1 MISMKRLFLILA
13 VLPALALATNT
24 PPPPP
29 APKQHQHQQQ
39 AQYQRQHQA
48 QVQQQAQQIAVAV
61 DSRSSS
67 ASSATGT
74 GTATANN
81 AGNAQTVVTE
91 RSAPALGQGSFA
103 IQGCGVAGNAGGSQT
118 GGSAF
123 LGFGFTPEQCYDF
136 QLAQAYAS
144 LGAYKSACEVLNA
157 SRAGQRAKKR
167 GVSLPECAPP
177 SPTPPAPTPQINVTV
192 PPAVAPADCTAE
204 VDRAFKKCVA
214 K

>member
-1 MISMKRLFLILA
+1 MKHLALLMIA
-13 VLPALALATNT
+13 CCAAALAN
-24 PPPPP
+24 PP
-29 APKQHQHQQQ
+29 APSSTHQHQRQTQ
-39 AQYQRQHQA
+39 IQTQHQSA
-48 QVQQQAQQIAVAV
+48 AATSLAVAAPV
-61 DSRSSS
+61 VTTS
-67 ASSATGT
+67 AS
-74 GTATANN
+74 GTATASN
-81 AGNAQTVVTE
+81 AGNAQTVLTE

-103 IQGCGVAGNAGGSQT
+103 IQGCAVAGNAGGSQT
-118 GGSAF
+118 GGGAF

-177 SPTPPAPTPQINVTV
+177 APTPPAPAPQINVTV